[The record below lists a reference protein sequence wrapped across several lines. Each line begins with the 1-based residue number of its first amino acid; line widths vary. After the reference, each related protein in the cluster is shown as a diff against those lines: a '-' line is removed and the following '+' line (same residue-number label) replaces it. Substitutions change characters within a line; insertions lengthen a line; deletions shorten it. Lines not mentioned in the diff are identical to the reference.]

1 MFKKIVINAAIVLMI
16 VATLSGC
23 GNNNV
28 KNDKANEQNA
38 EKITIQL
45 NSSQSANSVAGQSAV
60 RIKELI
66 EQELG
71 TDRVEVEFFPDGQ
84 LGKDTTILEG
94 MALGSY
100 DALIVGT
107 PVTNVDS
114 KFGIFDL
121 PYLMSNEDDV
131 KALIYG
137 EVGDILTESI
147 AEKGYINTGYLF
159 SGFRQITNNIR
170 PIVEPEDLNGIK
182 IRVASSPSKEKLFR
196 LMGANPTPL
205 GFDELFSAMQQG
217 VVDGQEN
224 PLYVLTVNSFKD
236 AQKYVSISNHCPTI
250 YAVLFSEK
258 VWDTYPEDVQQ
269 AILKAVQTASE
280 ESFAISDALDQ
291 SVLDEIKGQVEIN
304 EINLEAF
311 ENVASE
317 LYTSAELVEPIGQDF
332 VDKALEAVG
341 KNK

>member
-1 MFKKIVINAAIVLMI
+1 MFKKMVMNATIVLMI

-23 GNNNV
+23 GNDNV
-28 KNDKANEQNA
+28 KNDKANEQNV

-121 PYLMSNEDDV
+121 PYLMSDEDDV

-137 EVGDILTESI
+137 EVGDILTGSI

-217 VVDGQEN
+217 VVDGQ
-224 PLYVLTVNSFKD
+224 
-236 AQKYVSISNHCPTI
+236 
-250 YAVLFSEK
+250 
-258 VWDTYPEDVQQ
+258 
-269 AILKAVQTASE
+269 
-280 ESFAISDALDQ
+280 
-291 SVLDEIKGQVEIN
+291 
-304 EINLEAF
+304 
-311 ENVASE
+311 
-317 LYTSAELVEPIGQDF
+317 
-332 VDKALEAVG
+332 
-341 KNK
+341 